1 MFLVV
6 KLEEEV
12 ILLKPGSILTLLQVP
27 VQCIPLS
34 YQTSHDACV
43 SRDHLTLKLVEDLVM
58 TGKYLALKQC
68 QMIPYGCL
76 THTHTHTHTYAS
88 IECLVVKQGVYL

>member
-43 SRDHLTLKLVEDLVM
+43 SRDHLTLRPVEDLAM
-58 TGKYLALKQC
+58 AGNYLACIEAMPDDTLW
-68 QMIPYGCL
+68 MP
-76 THTHTHTHTYAS
+76 HTHTHTHPS
-88 IECLVVKQGVYL
+88 ISAL